1 MRKIELGTWPRFQLL
16 LWQDASYLSLF
27 HVVNL
32 LSILPWP
39 LRLLQK
45 SPLDIAQSRKGSR
58 VIVWKKIWISGPRV
72 ASDPALF
79 VCIIRQIGPY
89 HLQLLFLSERVS
101 VTNDRALTTLTG
113 STPRNYLCS
122 KILTLNKCLCV
133 RNPREMR
140 LTYQLLPW
148 PGAIGGPVNTMWSQ
162 VRLRTAVTTTH
173 RGKFMTLEIR
183 ICHDRI
189 NSAWQPSLRM
199 TLRKLT
205 ICHHHRRSTAYNR
218 GSDIILHNLS
228 DFVLN
233 NLSDIIS
240 KNLSDI
246 ISNNL
251 SDIILNNLSDII
263 LNNLSDIIL
272 NNLGDIILNNPR
284 DIISN
289 NLSDII
295 LNNLSICSIEG
306 WLRSI
311 ILLTWKLTV
320 VLLRSCMPGNIFLT
334 RRDWEIMRISEVLR
348 NILQDWLMNTLMHYW
363 QELRMDDLHCGCME
377 CMSSNH
383 SDGVPYMIVLL
394 RRLTQPGMRALN
406 TYTQLT
412 LHNAQIL
419 AIRRQLSFRMQTEV
433 ISS

>member
-45 SPLDIAQSRKGSR
+45 SPLDIAQSRKCSR

-72 ASDPALF
+72 ASDPALIG
-79 VCIIRQIGPY
+79 CIITQIGPY

-101 VTNDRALTTLTG
+101 VANDRALTG
-113 STPRNYLCS
+113 SAPRNNLCS
-122 KILTLNKCLCV
+122 KILTLNKCFCLK
-133 RNPREMR
+133 NLREMR

-162 VRLRTAVTTTH
+162 VRLRTAVSTTH
-173 RGKFMTLEIR
+173 RGKLMTLEIR
-183 ICHDRI
+183 ICQDRI
-189 NSAWQPSLRM
+189 NSDWQPRM

-205 ICHHHRRSTAYNR
+205 ICHRHRRSTAYNR
-218 GSDIILHNLS
+218 GSEIILNNLGDIILTNLS
-228 DFVLN
+228 DKILN
-233 NLSDIIS
+233 NLSHII
-240 KNLSDI
+240 L
-246 ISNNL
+246 NNL
-251 SDIILNNLSDII
+251 NDIILNNLSDII
-263 LNNLSDIIL
+263 S
-272 NNLGDIILNNPR
+272 NNLG
-284 DIISN
+284 
-289 NLSDII
+289 
-295 LNNLSICSIEG
+295 ICSIEG
-306 WLRSI
+306 WLKSI

-320 VLLRSCMPGNIFLT
+320 VLLRSCMPGSIFLT
-334 RRDWEIMRISEVLR
+334 RRDWEIMRISKVLR
-348 NILQDWLMNTLMHYW
+348 NILLDQLMNTLMHYW

-383 SDGVPYMIVLL
+383 SDGVPYMVFLP
-394 RRLTQPGMRALN
+394 RRFTQPGMRALN
-406 TYTQLT
+406 TYTKLT

-433 ISS
+433 ISKQNLGISKTVPYHQAAKPHPWA